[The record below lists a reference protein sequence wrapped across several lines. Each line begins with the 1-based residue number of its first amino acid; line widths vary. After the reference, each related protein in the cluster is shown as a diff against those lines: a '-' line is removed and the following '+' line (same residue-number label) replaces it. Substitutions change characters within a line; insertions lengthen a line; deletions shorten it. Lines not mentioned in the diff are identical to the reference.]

1 MLAFMAQAVA
11 LERVGQHQSNHSDPN
26 CCPMLPADPAMAKEK
41 KKKKKEE
48 AILIYVYELTPLQ
61 SY

>member
-1 MLAFMAQAVA
+1 MLAFMVAQAVA
-11 LERVGQHQSNHSDPN
+11 LERVGQLQSNHSDPN
-26 CCPMLPADPAMAKEK
+26 CCPMLPADPAME